1 MTFSLSKIHH
11 KTLNVDLDRELGFLT
26 SVVRCWVTTGRDY
39 AHDQAIQ
46 SFKRILNWLE
56 EVPDA
61 SRQTIAKAMVCLV
74 KVVNSILICMTN
86 GAQEAVLEALGGL
99 FIDHMHFVL
108 DMTRPFTAKSKSEVT
123 LVSERSESKIE
134 LPSTYKDLNEQ
145 MSRIISRYA

>member
-1 MTFSLSKIHH
+1 MMFSLSEIHH

-39 AHDQAIQ
+39 AHDQVIM

-56 EVPDA
+56 KVPDA
-61 SRQTIAKAMVCLV
+61 SRQAIAKALVCLA
-74 KVVNSILICMTN
+74 KVVNSILICMMN

-108 DMTRPFTAKSKSEVT
+108 DMTRPFTAKGGMESEVT
-123 LVSERSESKIE
+123 LLSESKIE